1 MKHSELL
8 TKLMDDV
15 IHRSS
20 KMIKKSDLHSLSK
33 EETKDFIEFLNKQSI
48 ETTKMK
54 AKE

>member
-15 IHRSS
+15 IHRPS

-33 EETKDFIEFLNKQSI
+33 EETKSFIELLDKRSI

-54 AKE
+54 EKK